1 MREVISIHIGQ
12 AGVQMGN
19 ACWELYCLDPGIDPD
34 GSIPEENQVSA
45 SDDSFSTF
53 FNETGSGKHVPRAV
67 FVDLEPTVI
76 DEVRTG
82 TYRQLFH
89 PEQLITGKE
98 DAANNYARGH
108 YTIGKEQIEVTVD
121 RIRRM
126 ADQASGLQGFL
137 VFHSFGGGTGS
148 GFASLLLERLS
159 VDYGKK
165 SKLGFSIYPA
175 PQVST
180 AIVEPYNAVLYTHT
194 TLEHCDCAFLV
205 DNQAIY
211 DLCHEQLGIDR
222 PTYTNLNRLIAQIIS
237 SITASL
243 RFEGALNVDLN
254 EFQTNLVPY
263 PRIHYPLA
271 TYAPLVSAERAY
283 HETLAVNQITKVCF
297 EPQSQMVKCDPR
309 KGKYMAVCLLYRG
322 DVVPKDVNAAIADIK
337 TQSSVRFVD
346 WCPTGF
352 KVGINY
358 QPPTV
363 VPGGDLAKV
372 QRAVCCLSN
381 TTAIAEAWAALD
393 HKFDLMYA
401 KRAFV
406 HWYVGEGMEEGEFSE
421 AREDLAALELDYE
434 EVGLDNDY
442 DDNEYDDDEH

>member
-19 ACWELYCLDPGIDPD
+19 ACWELYCLEHGIHPD
-34 GSIPEENQVSA
+34 GTIPEEDPDIA
-45 SDDSFSTF
+45 DDSFSTF
-53 FNETGSGKHVPRAV
+53 FSETGSGKHVPRAV
-67 FVDLEPTVI
+67 FVDLEPTVV
-76 DEVRTG
+76 DEVRVG

-108 YTIGKEQIEVTVD
+108 YTIGKEQIEVTLD

-126 ADQASGLQGFL
+126 ADNASGLQGFL

-148 GFASLLLERLS
+148 GFASLLMERLS

-211 DLCHEQLGIDR
+211 DLSQNNLAVER

-243 RFEGALNVDLN
+243 RFDGALNVDLN

-271 TYAPLVSAERAY
+271 TYAPLVSAEKAY
-283 HETLAVNQITKVCF
+283 HEGLSVDVITKACF
-297 EPQSQMVKCDPR
+297 EAENQMVKCDP
-309 KGKYMAVCLLYRG
+309 KNGKYMAVCLLYRG
-322 DVVPKDVNAAIADIK
+322 DVVPKDVNAAIANVK
-337 TQSSVRFVD
+337 TQKSIQFVD

-363 VPGGDLAKV
+363 IPGGDLAKV
-372 QRAVCCLSN
+372 QRAVCMLSN
-381 TTAIAEAWAALD
+381 TTAIAEAWARLD

-421 AREDLAALELDYE
+421 AREDMAALEKDYE
-434 EVGLDNDY
+434 EVGMDSNDVEGE
-442 DDNEYDDDEH
+442 DGDEY